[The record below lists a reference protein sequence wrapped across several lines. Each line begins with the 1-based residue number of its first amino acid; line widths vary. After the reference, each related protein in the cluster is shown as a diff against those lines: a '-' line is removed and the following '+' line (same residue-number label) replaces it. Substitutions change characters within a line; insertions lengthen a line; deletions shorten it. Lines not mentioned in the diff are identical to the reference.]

1 MRTKRAA
8 AASTWAV
15 RSKFQD
21 MFDRHKSSRADGPL
35 CVEIALEGGR
45 DLKGK
50 FAVPADRAL
59 TEVLNGPSNF
69 IEFEPFGGERMFIAK
84 SALRSVKELN
94 MPPAPLLGAGSKTPG
109 AFDPYAI
116 LGVSAGA
123 NPEEVRRAYLTL
135 AKTYHPDRYATAE
148 LPTEVRAYLADMARR
163 INAAY
168 DTLETARKKKAPQE
182 EQSLAEVDRR

>member
-1 MRTKRAA
+1 
-8 AASTWAV
+8 
-15 RSKFQD
+15 
-21 MFDRHKSSRADGPL
+21 MFDRHKSSRAGGPL

-59 TEVLNGPSNF
+59 TEVLNGPSSF

-94 MPPAPLLGAGSKTPG
+94 MPAAPQLGAGSRTG
-109 AFDPYAI
+109 GSFDPYAI

-123 NPEEVRRAYLTL
+123 SAEDIRQAYLAQ
-135 AKTYHPDRYATAE
+135 AKIYHPDRYATAE
-148 LPTEVRAYLADMARR
+148 LPAEVRAYLADMARR

-168 DTLETARKKKAPQE
+168 DTLETARRKKPVPEPASPE
-182 EQSLAEVDRR
+182 ADRS